1 MYITTTLTMSKHR
14 QFSIVLHNVIST
26 SKTTVEDF
34 VASLN
39 PTNSVVAL
47 EPYPDQDG
55 FHIHIF
61 LKFPNRRSFTS
72 VLNLFKTFAKSPL
85 VLAPKPEGEERS
97 WGRVQVDQM
106 RGSFDQAVSY
116 LTNPK
121 KDKPVDPSVLLHSKP
136 DPNAEV
142 RKAFL
147 NAELIKFYGT
157 SHFPDYGYSM
167 MGYQYVEL
175 LRSEGKPVPSLWA
188 MNYDLFKEA

>member
-1 MYITTTLTMSKHR
+1 MSKHR
-14 QFSIVLHNVIST
+14 QYSIVLHNVIST

-34 VASLN
+34 VASLT
-39 PTNSVVAL
+39 PTTSVVAI

-61 LKFPNRRSFTS
+61 LKFPTQRHFKS
-72 VLNLFKTFAKSPL
+72 VLNLFKTFAQSPS

-106 RGSFDQAVSY
+106 RGSFDQAVAY

-121 KDKPVDPSVLLHSKP
+121 KDKPVDPEVLLHSKP
-136 DPNAEV
+136 DPHAES

-147 NAELIKFYGT
+147 NAELVKFWGLA
-157 SHFPDYGYSM
+157 HFPDYGLTM
-167 MGYQYVEL
+167 RGYQYVEL
-175 LRSEGKPVPSLWA
+175 LRSEDKPVPTLWA